1 MSTLPLAGT
10 VTAGQ
15 IAVVVDGTIVHATIG
30 APGSTTLNG
39 ALGAVATAIQG
50 QLQAT
55 DPGATVTASIVN
67 NKVQLEITGGSA
79 THSLRFGA
87 GGETSNA
94 LSIFGLA
101 GVSST
106 TFATGT
112 PVVATGSLG
121 VVRSTVALDAAGLT
135 GLTSTTTGSLKINGV
150 TIAYDSTVDSLGTIM
165 SRINAS
171 DAGVVATID
180 RANDRVVLTNKTAG
194 SKAID
199 MVDVAGTL
207 GAALKLAPGTI
218 NAQTIGETAQVTV
231 DGQVYVSDTNHVTN
245 AIPGVSLDLVDQTV
259 GTRTLTVDVDRTKVK
274 SAVKDFVASF
284 NALADLLDTQTA
296 MPVTKGAT
304 SGPLAREEGLR
315 GLTMSLRSLITR
327 VASGI
332 TGSIRSLGDI
342 GISTGSVGS
351 AVGTTDRLILDEDK
365 LSKALDADPTRV
377 ADLLGGSGGV
387 IKPLVDRLT
396 SITGTNGL
404 IDSRLKGIAS
414 AISRITEQERAY
426 QDRLDLK
433 QSTLEA
439 KFARL
444 EATLAQLQHQQST
457 LTAQTT
463 QRSSS

>member
-1 MSTLPLAGT
+1 
-10 VTAGQ
+10 
-15 IAVVVDGTIVHATIG
+15 
-30 APGSTTLNG
+30 
-39 ALGAVATAIQG
+39 
-50 QLQAT
+50 
-55 DPGATVTASIVN
+55 
-67 NKVQLEITGGSA
+67 
-79 THSLRFGA
+79 
-87 GGETSNA
+87 
-94 LSIFGLA
+94 
-101 GVSST
+101 
-106 TFATGT
+106 
-112 PVVATGSLG
+112 
-121 VVRSTVALDAAGLT
+121 
-135 GLTSTTTGSLKINGV
+135 V